1 MSYEHILYT
10 VQDGIA
16 TITLNRPDKLN
27 AFNDQM
33 IAETKKAFKEAGRD
47 EVVRC
52 IVLTGSGRAFSAG
65 QDLAD
70 VQDRGAGFSIGD
82 HLRHG
87 YNELIIQMV
96 NLEKPI
102 IGGINGVAAGAGC
115 SVGLATDIRIA
126 SDKASF
132 MQAFSRVGL
141 IPDSGANWVLP
152 RLVGYNRA
160 YQMAIT
166 AEKITAE
173 KALGWGLVNLV
184 VPHEQL
190 AETVQAWALKL
201 AAGPTRA
208 FGLTKRAMR
217 QSEHMSLAEALE
229 YESYLQEA
237 AGRTEDNK
245 EGVMSFLEKREP
257 VFKGH

>member
-1 MSYEHILYT
+1 MPYETILYT

-16 TITLNRPDKLN
+16 TIALNRTDKLN

-33 IAETKKAFKEAGRD
+33 ITETKKALKDSGRD
-47 EVVRC
+47 DAVRC
-52 IVLTGSGRAFSAG
+52 IILTGSGRAFSAG

-70 VQDRGAGFSIGD
+70 VQGRGEAFSIGE

-87 YNELIIQMV
+87 YNELIMQMV

-102 IGGINGVAAGAGC
+102 IGAINGVAAGAGC
-115 SVGLATDIRIA
+115 SVALATDIRIA

-166 AEKITAE
+166 AEKVTAE
-173 KALGWGLVNLV
+173 KALDWGLVNMV
-184 VPHEQL
+184 VPHDQL

-217 QSEHMSLAEALE
+217 QSENMSLAETLA

-245 EGVMSFLEKREP
+245 EGVMAFLEKREP
-257 VFKGH
+257 QFKGK